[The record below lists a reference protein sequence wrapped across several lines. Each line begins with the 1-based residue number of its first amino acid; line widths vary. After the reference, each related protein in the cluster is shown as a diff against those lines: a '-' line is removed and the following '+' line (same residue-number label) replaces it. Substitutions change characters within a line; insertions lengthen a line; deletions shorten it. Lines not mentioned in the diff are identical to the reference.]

1 MSPIHKRAPRS
12 SRSNKEHTKH
22 TTFRESSWLGMT
34 VTPVNEGHKLSVVPG
49 YLVSVV
55 RRPTDNGVLGPLDGC

>member
-1 MSPIHKRAPRS
+1 MSPIHKRTPRS
-12 SRSNKEHTKH
+12 SSSNKEHTKH
-22 TTFRESSWLGMT
+22 TTFQESSRLGMT
-34 VTPVNEGHKLSVVPG
+34 FTSVNEGHKLSVVPG